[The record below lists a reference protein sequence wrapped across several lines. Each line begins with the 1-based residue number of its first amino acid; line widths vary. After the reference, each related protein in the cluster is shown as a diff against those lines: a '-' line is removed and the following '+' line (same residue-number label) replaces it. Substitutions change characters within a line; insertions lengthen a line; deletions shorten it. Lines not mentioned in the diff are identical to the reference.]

1 MQVNEVSNRI
11 VEAIREGPALK
22 QESSRPPSKEFKE
35 KAKTAQTPQE
45 NFKGEALDP
54 KKAKE
59 MVFAVQE
66 ELEKLNV
73 RLVFNVDEETKE
85 IVVKVVDPKT
95 NEVIR
100 QIPPEELLEIRKKLD
115 EIVGILFDVRV

>member
-1 MQVNEVSNRI
+1 MQIREVSGAI
-11 VEAIREGPALK
+11 EAIREGPGVK
-22 QESSRPPSKEFKE
+22 QDF
-35 KAKTAQTPQE
+35 AKTSAQEWPRESKKEGVENRGKEQLGPQE
-45 NFKGEALDP
+45 
-54 KKAKE
+54 AKE
-59 MVFAVQE
+59 VVFAVQE

-73 RLVFNVDEETKE
+73 RLVFNVDEDTKE

-95 NEVIR
+95 NEVIK

>member
-1 MQVNEVSNRI
+1 MQIREVSGAI
-11 VEAIREGPALK
+11 EAIREGPGVKQDFSKASA
-22 QESSRPPSKEFKE
+22 QES
-35 KAKTAQTPQE
+35 PQE
-45 NFKGEALDP
+45 TKRNGVENKDKDFLAPQE
-54 KKAKE
+54 AKE

-66 ELEKLNV
+66 ELERLNV
-73 RLVFNVDEETKE
+73 RLVFNVDEDTKE

-95 NEVIR
+95 DEVIR